1 MTSSDP
7 FLTELQEWVEVTMRH
22 SMHSFIR
29 SIKEKGFSMNQVS
42 ALFFLRRKRSCG
54 VGKMAKHLGVTN
66 AAASQ
71 MLERLVEQGLIL
83 RSEDPKD
90 RRGKQ
95 IVLTDKGIN
104 LIKEG
109 IKARQR
115 WVADLIV
122 LFTPEQREQIR
133 PVLKILIEKTKQ
145 IEFYPGHPC
154 IHPIS
159 RH

>member
-1 MTSSDP
+1 MTNSDP
-7 FLTELQEWVEVTMRH
+7 FLSEMQEWVEVSMRH
-22 SMHSFIR
+22 SMHGLIR
-29 SIKEKGFSMNQVS
+29 HSKEKGFSMTQVS
-42 ALFFLRRKRSCG
+42 ALFFLRRKSSCG

-83 RSEDPKD
+83 RSEDPND

-104 LIKEG
+104 LIKKG
-109 IKARQR
+109 IQARQS

-122 LFTPEQREQIR
+122 LFTPEQREHIR

-145 IEFYPGHPC
+145 LGF
-154 IHPIS
+154 IHGQGCPHYKSDI
-159 RH
+159 

>member
-1 MTSSDP
+1 MTSPDP
-7 FLTELQEWVEVTMRH
+7 FLTEMQEWVEVTMRYFV
-22 SMHSFIR
+22 HSFIR

-54 VGKMAKHLGVTN
+54 VGDMAEHLGVTN

-71 MLERLVEQGLIL
+71 MLERMVEQGLIL
-83 RSEDPKD
+83 RSEDPHD

-109 IKARQR
+109 MLARQS
-115 WVADLIV
+115 WVADLV
-122 LFTPEQREQIR
+122 LLLTPDQKEQIL
-133 PVLKILIEKTKQ
+133 PAIKILIEKAKQ
-145 IEFYPGHPC
+145 LGFLPGQGCPHHKSD
-154 IHPIS
+154 I
-159 RH
+159 